1 MSMSE
6 FSEAIKEEI
15 KKSGQTLLYL
25 SDASGLSLDHI
36 SKMRQGKRLPQNTEK
51 VRKLIMALQ
60 CSEKV
65 SKNLFSLY
73 KIERMSAEE
82 WSCMQEIKKM
92 LESSNGFLELSAEA
106 GTPENTD
113 LEFIKDFHVLNSRTE
128 VLSFLQKMLPQS
140 GNILRMAT
148 EEIPEAMVEL
158 LALYLNRSGM
168 RCEHLF
174 SLKTIREQGGSLYNL
189 QYINRIMP
197 LIRSG
202 KEYAPYYDYE
212 ENGNAMFSNWLIC
225 DRWAVGL
232 QTDMESGL
240 VIWNLEQLEYLI
252 KKFERKKKNKRQL
265 LRYFVDVNQWAE
277 WLSENRRR
285 YLVEM
290 ESSNLRP
297 QGVKNYY
304 MEYGPCFLK
313 LLTEDLLNRHL
324 ILDEA
329 GKAMMI
335 ESWKMRRAQMD
346 QEKAV
351 RFFTREGL
359 EYVLSTGCLS
369 EIPEQFYIPLTIPER
384 LELLQQFLEWMRNH
398 KGEIYMLDE
407 QQFNFP
413 IGTFVY
419 STVSM
424 VDNELTLYLGREGA
438 AYCTI
443 FEQGISE
450 KLNQFCHM
458 LEEGEMI
465 CSQEECEK
473 IILQMMERLRSELK
487 TK

>member
-1 MSMSE
+1 
-6 FSEAIKEEI
+6 
-15 KKSGQTLLYL
+15 
-25 SDASGLSLDHI
+25 
-36 SKMRQGKRLPQNTEK
+36 
-51 VRKLIMALQ
+51 
-60 CSEKV
+60 
-65 SKNLFSLY
+65 
-73 KIERMSAEE
+73 
-82 WSCMQEIKKM
+82 M

-113 LEFIKDFHVLNSRTE
+113 LEFIKDIHVLNSRTE

-197 LIRSG
+197 LISSG
-202 KEYAPYYDYE
+202 KEYYE

-240 VIWNLEQLEYLI
+240 VIWNREQLEYLI

-359 EYVLSTGCLS
+359 EYVL
-369 EIPEQFYIPLTIPER
+369 
-384 LELLQQFLEWMRNH
+384 
-398 KGEIYMLDE
+398 
-407 QQFNFP
+407 
-413 IGTFVY
+413 
-419 STVSM
+419 
-424 VDNELTLYLGREGA
+424 
-438 AYCTI
+438 
-443 FEQGISE
+443 
-450 KLNQFCHM
+450 
-458 LEEGEMI
+458 
-465 CSQEECEK
+465 
-473 IILQMMERLRSELK
+473 
-487 TK
+487 